1 MLRYTVLRLLV
12 FFGCL
17 LLLWLAGLRGPDQQ
31 VWLLLGSAGASFVLS
46 YFLLRRPREE
56 FAATVEARIARRREA
71 RRRASGSDEEA
82 EDAQDM
88 QDAALEDGARPNE
101 R

>member
-1 MLRYTVLRLLV
+1 MLRYTVLRLLI

-17 LLLWLAGLRGPDQQ
+17 LLLWLVGLRGPDQQ
-31 VWLLLGSAGASFVLS
+31 VWLLLGSAGASVVLS

-56 FAATVEARIARRREA
+56 FAAKLAERIERRFEA
-71 RRRASGSDEEA
+71 RRRTTGSDEEA
-82 EDAQDM
+82 EDAE
-88 QDAALEDGARPNE
+88 DAALENGARPNE